1 MIVISDTSSVSALLR
16 IGQSDLLQ
24 RLYGEVLIPEAVRDE
39 LLAFFPSLPE
49 FLHCR
54 QILNTGEVG
63 RLCEELDLGEAEA
76 IVLARESHADILL
89 MDELTGRRV
98 AAREGV
104 PIIGL
109 MGVLIE
115 AKNDGLVASIRP
127 LIEKLETE
135 ADFRLSV
142 EFKQSTLRRAH
153 EL

>member
-1 MIVISDTSSVSALLR
+1 MIVVSDTSSVSALLR
-16 IGQSDLLQ
+16 IGQGNLLQ
-24 RLYGEVLIPEAVRDE
+24 LLYGEVLIPEAVRAE
-39 LLAFFPSLPE
+39 LLAFFPDLPE

-54 QILNTGEVG
+54 QIVNTGEVD

-89 MDELTGRRV
+89 MDELNGRRV
-98 AAREGV
+98 AMREGV

-109 MGVLIE
+109 MGVLIK
-115 AKNDGLVASIRP
+115 AKNEGLVVSIRP

-135 ADFRLSV
+135 ADFRLSA